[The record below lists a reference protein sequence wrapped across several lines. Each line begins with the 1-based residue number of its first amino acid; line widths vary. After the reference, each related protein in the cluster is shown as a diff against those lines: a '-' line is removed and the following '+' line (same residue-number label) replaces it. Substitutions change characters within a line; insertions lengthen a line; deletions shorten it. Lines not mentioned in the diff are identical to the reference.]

1 MPISANARSY
11 SGKPSLVTDGDTP
24 LEQRE
29 YRDLAPEEETT
40 L

>member
-1 MPISANARSY
+1 
-11 SGKPSLVTDGDTP
+11 VTDGDTP